1 MRKTFFF
8 AVMALFAINTM
19 AQSEETFPKV
29 VGYEYGYKL
38 NGVTRGTFN
47 TDMLKQVVAAE
58 AERQDG
64 NFTAVARRWFSSV
77 EKSGYDTLAN
87 YEFNKHKAVV
97 FDEKGLESDEYKDV
111 LWTIQITVI
120 ANSETDTVKNLLF
133 HYSTNKYLTYYTEAD
148 TSYTAYAGRP
158 YRMQQVVNPMYLPLT
173 FTSSD
178 PKVATVDPKS
188 GEITVVAKGETMIE
202 AAFPGNEDIGPKSA
216 EWKLVVK
223 EGDHYV
229 LEIITPYQVE
239 KPWGSS
245 GTYWAFDRIKVTEAN
260 CNDIY
265 GDGKLS
271 FDIKTRTLKMNNY
284 KREYSDEEDSSMGWT
299 DWLDYESGPLP
310 LNIQIIGTCEI
321 LHNSAGF
328 NAGYN
333 MRIFGDGKDKSR
345 LTLLGR
351 FPQLHAENEL
361 VIDGVQV
368 HAIATT
374 PHPLMMCKTL
384 RVEDDSHFDANVDIE
399 VEEGE
404 DPREWGA
411 SVGVVEEV
419 EFGDN
424 IIMLSKDVHIEDG
437 QFIDGEGKI
446 ALRVEI
452 GPKIE
457 DVLAGE
463 VTFEALELTDDPTG
477 TEVDGILYT
486 LTEADG
492 VDKTEGCLALYS
504 PMDVDKV
511 PEILADYLPGS
522 TAFAEHFN
530 GLTFLLPV
538 GKGVIKVKVQTVG
551 IIHLAVQIGNNLP
564 TLVQKNEVSEVEI
577 PFDNKIATFAYIY
590 AGAMYYDAAPAR
602 RSTQDA
608 SRLMIYSLAVDSES
622 MDIDEISESSNGESF
637 KFVRNGQLLI
647 LRDGKLYNVT
657 GVEVK

>member
-1 MRKTFFF
+1 MRKTFLF
-8 AVMALFAINTM
+8 AVTALFAINMM
-19 AQSEETFPKV
+19 AQETEFPKLL
-29 VGYEYGYKL
+29 GYEYQYKI
-38 NGVTRGTFN
+38 NGVTRSTVN
-47 TDMLKQVVAAE
+47 TDMVKLIVAAE

-188 GEITVVAKGETMIE
+188 GEITVVAKGETMIQ
-202 AAFPGNEDIGPKSA
+202 AAFEGNEDIGPKSA

-284 KREYSDEEDSSMGWT
+284 KREYSDKEDSSMGWT

-351 FPQLHAENEL
+351 FPQLSAENEL

-368 HAIATT
+368 HVVTTT
-374 PHPLMMCKTL
+374 PHPLMVCKTL
-384 RVEDDSHFDANVDIE
+384 RVEDNSHFDAFVDIE

-411 SVGVVEEV
+411 SVGLVEEV

-437 QFIDGEGKI
+437 QFIDGEGRI

-492 VDKTEGCLALYS
+492 VDKTEGCLTLYS

-511 PEILADYLPGS
+511 PEILAAYLPGS

-590 AGAMYYDAAPAR
+590 AGAMYYDAAPAH
-602 RSTQDA
+602 RSAQESA
-608 SRLMIYSLAVDSES
+608 CLKLFSLNVDSET
-622 MDIDEISESSNGESF
+622 MDVEEISGQQSEVGNL
-637 KFVRNGQLLI
+637 KIMRDGQLYI
-647 LRDGKLYNVT
+647 LRDGKMYNVT
-657 GVEVK
+657 GTELR